1 MTVCTTSD
9 EDEIW
14 FEGIDFVDELL
25 DPITKCI
32 VTFTST
38 IEVYGEKGTAF
49 SGDSE
54 IIFTMPHSEYHKVYE
69 KYAIDPNVP
78 MDVAIEQI
86 SNSGRG
92 AELAKDLSGDI
103 ARVDQFH
110 WISFD
115 D

>member
-1 MTVCTTSD
+1 MAEKQLKDSKGRVLYYWSVVD
-9 EDEIW
+9 K
-14 FEGIDFVDELL
+14 GIHFN
-25 DPITKCI
+25 
-32 VTFTST
+32 F
-38 IEVYGEKGTAF
+38 EVYGKKGTAF

-54 IIFTMPHSEYHKVYE
+54 IIFTMPHSEYHKIYE

-92 AELAKDLSGDI
+92 AELAEDLSGDI

>member
-1 MTVCTTSD
+1 
-9 EDEIW
+9 
-14 FEGIDFVDELL
+14 
-25 DPITKCI
+25 
-32 VTFTST
+32 
-38 IEVYGEKGTAF
+38 
-49 SGDSE
+49 
-54 IIFTMPHSEYHKVYE
+54 
-69 KYAIDPNVP
+69 

-92 AELAKDLSGDI
+92 AELAEDLSGDF